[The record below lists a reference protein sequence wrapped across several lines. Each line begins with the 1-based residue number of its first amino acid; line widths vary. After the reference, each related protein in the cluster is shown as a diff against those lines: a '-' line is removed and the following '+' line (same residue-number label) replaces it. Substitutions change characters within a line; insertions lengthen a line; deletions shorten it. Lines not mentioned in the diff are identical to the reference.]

1 MDDYFSMHR
10 SNSPGVSGTF
20 WAAAQEKG
28 HPQGPLSQNA
38 SPSDRNSYR
47 AATERWVPRAGPA
60 SGSYPLVI
68 WNAAFTNE
76 DKRQRP
82 LARHRRVSGTS
93 HDSRRFQPC
102 HTRRVG
108 DGEAEAQRHSAATRS
123 VVAAT
128 AARSGPLASSRIFV
142 PMASAFFLSRLEF
155 LEGWSCTF
163 LHLRCIF

>member
-10 SNSPGVSGTF
+10 SNSRSVSGTF

-28 HPQGPLSQNA
+28 HPQEPLSECQ
-38 SPSDRNSYR
+38 SDRQEFVQSSFG
-47 AATERWVPRAGPA
+47 EIGPTGRTRVWFL
-60 SGSYPLVI
+60 SSLII

-82 LARHRRVSGTS
+82 LAGHRRVSGTS
-93 HDSRRFQPC
+93 HDSRRFRPC
-102 HTRRVG
+102 QTRRVG
-108 DGEAEAQRHSAATRS
+108 DGEAEAQRHSAA
-123 VVAAT
+123 
-128 AARSGPLASSRIFV
+128 RSGPLASSCIFV
-142 PMASAFFLSRLEF
+142 PMASAFFLSGLEF